1 MKIIVVDSNT
11 EQMDQLVECIGE
23 VWPGAE
29 VQTFTDP
36 LQAVK
41 YAYDHPLNALFTEIP
56 LPVMDGFTL
65 AEMMVKRY
73 PDVEVWFVTGHE
85 QYRSYEVAVSRY
97 KYVMKPVTVEA
108 LHTAHTDIKAGEWI

>member
-1 MKIIVVDSNT
+1 MRIVAVDSDREHLN
-11 EQMDQLVECIGE
+11 QLVECIRE
-23 VWPGAE
+23 VLPDAE
-29 VQTFTDP
+29 VRTFTNP

-41 YAYDHPLNALFTEIP
+41 YAYNHPLNALFTEIP

-85 QYRSYEVAVSRY
+85 RYRDYEVAVPWYR
-97 KYVMKPVTVEA
+97 YVMKPVTAEGLRA
-108 LHTAHTDIKAGEWI
+108 AHTEIKAGE